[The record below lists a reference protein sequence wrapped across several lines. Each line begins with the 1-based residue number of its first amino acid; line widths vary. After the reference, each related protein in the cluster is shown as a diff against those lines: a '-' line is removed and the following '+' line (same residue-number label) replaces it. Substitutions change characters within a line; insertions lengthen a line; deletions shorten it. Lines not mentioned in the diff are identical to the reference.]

1 MPPTQMFAHHRG
13 GQRQPTPGNK
23 QRPSPSPI
31 IPSPRSHTH
40 TELPPGPGP
49 SSNLNRIPT
58 RQTLPGSQ
66 SEHQGPLWTR
76 LRFELR
82 IYLIDFPNDMGRPAR
97 LRRKLRRAEHFATL
111 AADVAALAGNAKSG
125 ARLAPVQRGRTGASP
140 AAENAA
146 YKARCP
152 RGRRMGAPPTAVK
165 AARGAEHAPA
175 ERRAGA
181 PHVAENA
188 ERRAGAPHVAENAA
202 ATGAVALS
210 QLKPVVAS
218 IDSLGV
224 RPGYAA
230 CFDSLAMSAGWV

>member
-1 MPPTQMFAHHRG
+1 M
-13 GQRQPTPGNK
+13 
-23 QRPSPSPI
+23 
-31 IPSPRSHTH
+31 
-40 TELPPGPGP
+40 
-49 SSNLNRIPT
+49 
-58 RQTLPGSQ
+58 
-66 SEHQGPLWTR
+66 
-76 LRFELR
+76 
-82 IYLIDFPNDMGRPAR
+82 
-97 LRRKLRRAEHFATL
+97 RRAEHFATL
-111 AADVAALAGNAKSG
+111 AADVTTLAGKAESG
-125 ARLAPVQRGRTGASP
+125 ARLTPAQRG
-140 AAENAA
+140 
-146 YKARCP
+146 
-152 RGRRMGAPPTAVK
+152 RMGAPPTAVK